1 MELNEFRK
9 KLEQATQGIPCK
21 HPQCI
26 NSLSNDYS
34 HSIVKQGNPNDM
46 DTTTDCFIYV
56 FKQKIPN
63 SLMEIIHKIS
73 ENSQENLKNCI
84 QELLESGFIE
94 LHDIKSTDDTVIVYF
109 DNSIVK
115 HFGKIVNG
123 EIISKWGKGLIWKH
137 PVFEVPI
144 SYGNIVKYSNGKIN
158 IDILEKIL
166 NKTMNYLT
174 KQSS

>member
-9 KLEQATQGIPCK
+9 KLQQATQGIPSR

-34 HSIVKQGNPNDM
+34 HSIIVQGNPNCM
-46 DTTTDCFIYV
+46 DRTTDCFMYV

-63 SLMEIIHKIS
+63 SLIEKIYYVS
-73 ENSQENLKNCI
+73 ENSKI
-84 QELLESGFIE
+84 YFQELLDCGFIE
-94 LHDIKSTDDTVIVYF
+94 LHDTKSTDDTVIVYF
-109 DNSIVK
+109 DNSVAK
-115 HFGKIVNG
+115 HFGKIVNS

-166 NKTMNYLT
+166 NKTINHLT
-174 KQSS
+174 KQSR

>member
-9 KLEQATQGIPCK
+9 KLEQITQGCIPSK

-26 NSLSNDYS
+26 NSLLNEYS
-34 HSIVKQGNPNDM
+34 HSIIAQGNPNYM
-46 DTTTDCFIYV
+46 DGTTDCFMYV

-63 SLMEIIHKIS
+63 SLMEKIYYIS
-73 ENSQENLKNCI
+73 ENSMNYF
-84 QELLESGFIE
+84 QELLDSGFIE
-94 LHDIKSTDDTVIVYF
+94 LHDTKSTDDTVTVYF
-109 DNSIVK
+109 DNSVAK

-137 PVFEVPI
+137 RVFEVPI

-158 IDILEKIL
+158 INILDKIL
-166 NKTMNYLT
+166 NKTMNLLT